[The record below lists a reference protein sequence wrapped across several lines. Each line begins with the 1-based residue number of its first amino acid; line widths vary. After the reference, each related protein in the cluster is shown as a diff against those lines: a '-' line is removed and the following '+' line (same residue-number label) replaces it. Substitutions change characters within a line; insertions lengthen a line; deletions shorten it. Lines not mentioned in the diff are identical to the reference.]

1 MTIPKSIRFTA
12 TVSKEGTIRLPE
24 GTAPEGSTLEVVL
37 YPAVAAEEN
46 LTPSQFVEKWK
57 GFFKGAEDL
66 NLDDAKYQHIMKK
79 HGHTNNR

>member
-1 MTIPKSIRFTA
+1 MTIPNSIRFMA

-24 GTAPEGSTLEVVL
+24 GVAPEESTLEVVL

-57 GFFKGAEDL
+57 GFFKGAEAL
-66 NLDDAKYQHIMKK
+66 NPDDIRYQRILNK
-79 HGHTNNR
+79 HVK